1 MRSRLSELSFLPL
14 AAGLLTA
21 GLTISGL
28 AAPAAADGGPYHD
41 RIYADSFGN
50 LVVHSRSGYK
60 RIVVGQGHLARELAD
75 YERPAARTTSSISTT
90 TTAKIVFRDCW
101 KPAVLLKGRSYMYGL
116 EDGELPD
123 LPGGCH
129 PGTARGTWR
138 GAQARPALI
147 WSRSCVPLAWGAR

>member
-1 MRSRLSELSFLPL
+1 MRLRLSDLSFLSLVVASTAACL
-14 AAGLLTA
+14 AM
-21 GLTISGL
+21 SGL
-28 AAPAAADGGPYHD
+28 APPALAGGGPHHD

-50 LVVHSRSGYK
+50 LVIHSRSGYK

-75 YERPAARTTSSISTT
+75 YEQAGNDVVYLDDEDGEVA
-90 TTAKIVFRDCW
+90 FRDCW

-129 PGTARGTWR
+129 AEQRAAPGA
-138 GAQARPALI
+138 AL
-147 WSRSCVPLAWGAR
+147 RRVQP

>member
-14 AAGLLTA
+14 AAALAVVGIMA
-21 GLTISGL
+21 L
-28 AAPAAADGGPYHD
+28 AAPAMAGGGPAHD

-60 RIVVGQGHLARELAD
+60 RIVVGQGHLAGELSA
-75 YERPAARTTSSISTT
+75 YERGGRPGDVVYLDDDGDET
-90 TTAKIVFRDCW
+90 VPYECW

-123 LPGGCH
+123 LPGKWCGIPERAA
-129 PGTARGTWR
+129 PGAAIRR
-138 GAQARPALI
+138 VQP
-147 WSRSCVPLAWGAR
+147 

>member
-1 MRSRLSELSFLPL
+1 MRLKLGKLSFLPL
-14 AAGLLTA
+14 ALALGTGA
-21 GLTISGL
+21 M
-28 AAPAAADGGPYHD
+28 AAPAYAGSEYHD

-60 RIVVGQGHLARELAD
+60 RIVVGAGHLAKDLAN
-75 YERPAARTTSSISTT
+75 YEQTGDDGVVYLDDQETGSVQPT
-90 TTAKIVFRDCW
+90 CW

-129 PGTARGTWR
+129 SETQPAPGVVMRR
-138 GAQARPALI
+138 NK
-147 WSRSCVPLAWGAR
+147 

>member
-1 MRSRLSELSFLPL
+1 MRLILGKLSFLPL
-14 AAGLLTA
+14 ALALAGGA
-21 GLTISGL
+21 L
-28 AAPAAADGGPYHD
+28 AAPAHAGGSYHD

-60 RIVVGQGHLARELAD
+60 RIIVGAGHLAKELAG
-75 YERPAARTTSSISTT
+75 YEQIEGEDDGVVYLDEEGRGYVTPG
-90 TTAKIVFRDCW
+90 CW

-129 PGTARGTWR
+129 
-138 GAQARPALI
+138 
-147 WSRSCVPLAWGAR
+147 

>member
-1 MRSRLSELSFLPL
+1 MRLKLSELSFLL
-14 AAGLLTA
+14 IAGLMAAGLAVPAHA
-21 GLTISGL
+21 G
-28 AAPAAADGGPYHD
+28 GGPYHD

-50 LVVHSRSGYK
+50 LVIHSRSGYK

-75 YERPAARTTSSISTT
+75 YEQAGSRDD
-90 TTAKIVFRDCW
+90 VVYLDEDDDGEVVVRDCW

-129 PGTARGTWR
+129 AEQRAAPGA
-138 GAQARPALI
+138 AL
-147 WSRSCVPLAWGAR
+147 RRVQP

>member
-14 AAGLLTA
+14 AAGLLTV

-28 AAPAAADGGPYHD
+28 AAPAYAGGGGRD

-50 LVVHSRSGYK
+50 LVVHSRTGYK
-60 RIVVGQGHLARELAD
+60 RIVVGQGHLAGELAA
-75 YERPAARTTSSISTT
+75 YEQGGAPDDVAYLGNDDAE
-90 TTAKIVFRDCW
+90 AVPYECW

-123 LPGGCH
+123 LPGKWCGIPEH
-129 PGTARGTWR
+129 AAPGAAIRR
-138 GAQARPALI
+138 VQP
-147 WSRSCVPLAWGAR
+147 

>member
-14 AAGLLTA
+14 AAGLLAA
-21 GLTISGL
+21 GRAISGL
-28 AAPAAADGGPYHD
+28 AAPAAADGGPYRD

-75 YERPAARTTSSISTT
+75 YEGGSPDD
-90 TTAKIVFRDCW
+90 VVYLDEDDGEVVYRDCW

-129 PGTARGTWR
+129 SVQRAAPGA
-138 GAQARPALI
+138 AL
-147 WSRSCVPLAWGAR
+147 RRVQP

>member
-1 MRSRLSELSFLPL
+1 MRLRLSELSFLPL
-14 AAGLLTA
+14 AASLLIA
-21 GLTISGL
+21 GLAVSGFV
-28 AAPAAADGGPYHD
+28 ASAHADSGPD
-41 RIYADSFGN
+41 RVYADSFGN

-75 YERPAARTTSSISTT
+75 YEQGGGADDVVYLDEDDDEDVVVAE
-90 TTAKIVFRDCW
+90 CW

-129 PGTARGTWR
+129 PEQRAAP
-138 GAQARPALI
+138 GAAIRRVQP
-147 WSRSCVPLAWGAR
+147 